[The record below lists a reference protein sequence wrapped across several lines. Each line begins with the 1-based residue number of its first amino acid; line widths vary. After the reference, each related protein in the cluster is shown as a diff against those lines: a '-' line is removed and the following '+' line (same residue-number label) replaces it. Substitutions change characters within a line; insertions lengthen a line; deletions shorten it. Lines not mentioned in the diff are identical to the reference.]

1 MYIKLTPDLRR
12 GPGHPHLASRSKV
25 GSGWTLVEMMVAVAI
40 FSISAAAMC
49 SLYWFGIVSFCSLT
63 DYCSL
68 DSANRLAMDSMT
80 SEIRGA
86 QQLIN
91 YSTNPASITF
101 INQSNITVTY
111 TFDPTNTQLT
121 RYDGIETA
129 MLLTNCDLLAF
140 HLFSRCPSNAAWGS
154 FPIATN
160 TWSNSVQVIQFT
172 WKTAMSLPQ
181 GVVDSEDVQTA
192 YIIIRNANRMQ
203 YAN

>member
-1 MYIKLTPDLRR
+1 MFIKLPRDIRNGSGRLH
-12 GPGHPHLASRSKV
+12 PGSRNQV

-40 FSISAAAMC
+40 FGISAAAMT
-49 SLYWFGIVSFCSLT
+49 SLYWFGITSFCSLT
-63 DYCSL
+63 NYAAL
-68 DSANRLAMDSMT
+68 DAANRLAMDSMT

-86 QQLIN
+86 QQVIN

-101 INQSNITVTY
+101 VNQSNITVSY
-111 TFDPTNTQLT
+111 TFTANNTQLT
-121 RYDGIETA
+121 RNDGIETA
-129 MLLTNCDLLAF
+129 VLLTNCDLLAF
-140 HLFSRCPSNAAWGS
+140 HLFSRCPYNGVWGS

-160 TWSNSVQVIQFT
+160 SWSNTVQVLQFT

-192 YIIIRNANRMQ
+192 YIIIRNSNRMQ